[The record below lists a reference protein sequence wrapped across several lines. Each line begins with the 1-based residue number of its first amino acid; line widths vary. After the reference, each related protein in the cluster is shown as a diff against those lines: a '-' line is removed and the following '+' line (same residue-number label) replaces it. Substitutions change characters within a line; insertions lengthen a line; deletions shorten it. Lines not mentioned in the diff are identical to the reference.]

1 MNTFKKNFTLEKNL
15 LILALDPDSES
26 DPHLSQS
33 MDPDPHIM
41 NADPKH
47 WYF

>member
-1 MNTFKKNFTLEKNL
+1 LV
-15 LILALDPDSES
+15 ILALDPDSELETDSETDSHLES
-26 DPHLSQS
+26 DLHLSQS
-33 MDPDPHIM
+33 MDPDPHLM